1 MDSKSFLLIVA
12 EIKNVIYPAIKEKR
26 ETISNDTNILI
37 EQKVEELNQNLNTNA
52 TQIKKTFE
60 EKATSIKSSL
70 EIKKDDL
77 EKELQDK
84 KNSLSNNLE
93 AKTNDLKQSITNSQE
108 IKELEQIHQEAKT
121 QVQALNIG
129 TISDFKKGMKLN
141 A

>member
-1 MDSKSFLLIVA
+1 MDSKSFLLIVVY
-12 EIKNVIYPAIKEKR
+12 KRQVIYPAIKEKR

>member
-60 EKATSIKSSL
+60 ENQ
-70 EIKKDDL
+70 KKFIIQ
-77 EKELQDK
+77 ENEL
-84 KNSLSNNLE
+84 KN
-93 AKTNDLKQSITNSQE
+93 
-108 IKELEQIHQEAKT
+108 
-121 QVQALNIG
+121 
-129 TISDFKKGMKLN
+129 
-141 A
+141 